1 MSTMTLE
8 NLTND
13 NLNVPGFSLMLP
25 PLVTE
30 TLTWEQETQD
40 ALTDGGNDLQALIDD
55 GDIIILVPGGDGDP
69 REITNIEGQ
78 VASGPSEVMLQYY
91 LNTNIPHH
99 SVKFIKVPGTGQYMT
114 KNPLVLAKDYNI
126 VAGSFIVEKSD
137 GNQTYALALY
147 EDARNTPIFVADLV
161 TLPEDTKEAT
171 WSGLKVPLVA
181 GEKYAL
187 GVHQVGDISGN
198 SSFKKISATI
208 TLGSV

>member
-8 NLTND
+8 NTTNN

-30 TLTWEQETQD
+30 TLTWDQETQD
-40 ALTDGGNDLQALIDD
+40 ALTEGGDDLQALLDA
-55 GDIIILVPGGDGDP
+55 GDLIILVPANGGGSQEVTD
-69 REITNIEGQ
+69 IEAQ

-91 LNTNIPHH
+91 LNTNIPRNN
-99 SVKFIKVPGTGQYMT
+99 VKFMKVPGTGQYMT

-126 VAGSFIVEKSD
+126 VAGSFVVEKSD

-147 EDARNTPIFVADLV
+147 SDVRATPVFVEDIV
-161 TLPEDTKEAT
+161 TLPEGEKEAI
-171 WSGLKVPLVA
+171 WKGLKVPMVA

-187 GVHQVGDISGN
+187 GVYQVGSTNGN
-198 SSFKKISATI
+198 SSFKKIVATI
-208 TLGSV
+208 TLESA